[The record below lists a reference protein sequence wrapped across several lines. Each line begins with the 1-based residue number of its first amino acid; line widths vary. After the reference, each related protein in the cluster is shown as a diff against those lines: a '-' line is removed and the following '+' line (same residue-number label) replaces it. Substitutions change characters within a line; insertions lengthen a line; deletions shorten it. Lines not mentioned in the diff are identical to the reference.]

1 VLKQRIS
8 LGSPMQDQL
17 PLQSIKNTTKALAC
31 QLQRDSRLKIIMST
45 IKIIL
50 EELWQ
55 THLPQL
61 ILKT

>member
-1 VLKQRIS
+1 
-8 LGSPMQDQL
+8 MQDQL

-50 EELWQ
+50 EELWR